1 VKTSKKKNFQEK
13 KCVFFTAVSSDFMNF
28 LEKQSKT
35 TTITTILAKNGENG
49 PGPV

>member
-1 VKTSKKKNFQEK
+1 VKTSKNKNFREN
-13 KCVFFTAVSSDFMNF
+13 KCFFTAVSSDFMNF

-35 TTITTILAKNGENG
+35 TRITTILAKNGENG